1 MFCVVDILFIF
12 AALILLLSEEVLK
25 QNLLTGLV
33 NILYGED
40 ERTL

>member
-40 ERTL
+40 ETV